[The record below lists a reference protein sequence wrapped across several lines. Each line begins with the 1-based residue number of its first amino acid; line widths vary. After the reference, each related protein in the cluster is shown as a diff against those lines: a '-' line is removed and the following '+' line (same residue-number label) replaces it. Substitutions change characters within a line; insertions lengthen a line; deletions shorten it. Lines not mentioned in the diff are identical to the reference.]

1 MNIFESLN
9 ETSNKAVDVGEQ
21 YFKKTQEYYKLKVF
35 QVLSITMG
43 ILLKAFVIGSLLLL
57 GFIFLIIAGT
67 LSLGE
72 YMGSN
77 ILACL
82 VIAAALIV
90 IGFVLFLL
98 RSKLDNLVIKKLS
111 KKYFVK

>member
-1 MNIFESLN
+1 MSIFESLN

-43 ILLKAFVIGSLLLL
+43 MFFKAAVLGVLLMIGFILLIVASI
-57 GFIFLIIAGT
+57 
-67 LSLGE
+67 LSLAE
-72 YMGSN
+72 YVGSN
-77 ILACL
+77 VLACII
-82 VIAAALIV
+82 VAAVLFFIV
-90 IGFVLFLL
+90 FVLFLL
-98 RSKLDNLVIKKLS
+98 RSKFDTLILRKLS